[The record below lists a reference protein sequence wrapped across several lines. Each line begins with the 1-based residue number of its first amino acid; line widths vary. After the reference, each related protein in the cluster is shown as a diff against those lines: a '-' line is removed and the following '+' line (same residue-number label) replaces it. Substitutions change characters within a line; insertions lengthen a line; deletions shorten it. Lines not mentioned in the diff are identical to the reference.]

1 MGFSR
6 QEYWSGLPF
15 PPPEDLPYSGGVVHC
30 RRILYSLSHQGSP
43 NTTHSNLKSQCIPY
57 QNSNFFAEK
66 RPKINMVSQGIENSQ
81 NTLEKEQSWKMHTL
95 WFQTLLQSYSDL
107 NCGAA
112 YRQDIWARTESPEM
126 NLTSLVK

>member
-1 MGFSR
+1 
-6 QEYWSGLPF
+6 
-15 PPPEDLPYSGGVVHC
+15 
-30 RRILYSLSHQGSP
+30 
-43 NTTHSNLKSQCIPY
+43 
-57 QNSNFFAEK
+57 
-66 RPKINMVSQGIENSQ
+66 MVSQGIENSQ

-126 NLTSLVK
+126 NPHKFGQMISNKGARTIQWGKDSLQQMVLRKLDIHM